1 MILNPPLSPFSKGGK
16 YWEEANMQKERIRI
30 LVDRSRD
37 SAWSDALL
45 NIEPDDIY
53 LTTDNKD
60 HFKWSVLKNYDVL
73 TMCGYPV
80 LQYKDEEI
88 QAIKQFVELG
98 GGLLLASSSSRFER
112 DVGKDISEMT
122 LNKIARIFGAEFL
135 PLESCKAD
143 TITDE
148 HFIRGYHKDDI
159 FIANRAEFAELY
171 EYDIP
176 LSNCGI
182 ISVPESANFLIN
194 HEETLEPI
202 SASINF
208 GKGKIII
215 INDTTFLRESHR
227 MCRGFLDWLGRNRFS
242 KISGDEHIPDEIP
255 VDEFVKKDMDIEIH
269 YNKFV
274 TDERVNTCLDFAKRI
289 YEYVNGIFPDSQN
302 RKWKIELSPSCT
314 NETISWRN
322 PAKGAY
328 VSDPMLAYALGDAI
342 LGRISFLNMLARN
355 VFYADI
361 FHKYFGITGMRLL
374 GFENEADEFYMQI
387 AKQLKELDPTGT
399 KIDITK
405 IYHYYHPKLVWI
417 LTTLTDKYGYD
428 IFARIQKNIPRDGEI
443 WNEKAYYKPRE
454 VFSPLDIFIY
464 YLSLTVG
471 EDMYSWFR
479 KIGTTV
485 HPFPLYKEDTD
496 EFRNGVLQY
505 LRNVMSDKSASASDR
520 DNALKGLINVC
531 ETEKLEY
538 SEKILSAIKLAQSC
552 DGKALE
558 TLKELADNKD
568 DIGLSAIASLELAKL
583 RDHSVIERLI
593 ETAKYQD
600 DKFQLN
606 VKNALQKLEYNDS
619 SGFNVEKEVLNPPL
633 SPFSKGG
640 DCRRTFFKGGDCRRP
655 FFKGGDC
662 RRTFFKGGNG
672 SPSHSTL
679 KSQYDFSL
687 KNDLIGMDIEYDTAE
702 LKIYATINGQRVA
715 HVFSYVDYGGHFLG
729 NTHVSLAFVSWVST
743 EPEFRR
749 LGLSSLIMRETFAHP
764 SFQRCSCSALCTGT
778 ENPAHTM
785 YRDFGFI
792 DMSYLET
799 FSIDL
804 HEEKVEIPEDIV
816 IRSYLPGDEIKMTQ
830 LANEYY
836 SSVIGSGRKRA
847 VRMKLESKIIKIVER
862 NGDILGFVEASI
874 ASTDKKAEIG
884 GICLKKGDELEKIGL
899 ILLKSLHNDLVS
911 QGFNRLEF
919 WNEHQNKE
927 LLRPLLNKL
936 GYCCRSVG
944 GVNMFKIINLP
955 MFLEEITSLLTKQL
969 KNSNYKDWQGKIG
982 IIGDQHK
989 ATVIIENGEIGLA
1002 EEILSDANITLSADD
1017 ATITGVVIGKLSPYE
1032 AYLQQEMKI
1041 KPIVNNDITG
1051 LLKTL
1056 FPKIPN

>member
-1 MILNPPLSPFSKGGK
+1 
-16 YWEEANMQKERIRI
+16 MQKEKIRI

-60 HFKWSVLKNYDVL
+60 YLKWSVLKNYDVL
-73 TMCGYPV
+73 TICGYPV
-80 LQYKDEEI
+80 LLYKDEEI

-98 GGLLLASSSSRFER
+98 GGLLLASSTSRFER

-135 PLESCKAD
+135 PLSACKAD
-143 TITDE
+143 IITDE

-159 FIANRAEFAELY
+159 FTANRAEFAELY

-182 ISVPESANFLIN
+182 ISVPESANILI
-194 HEETLEPI
+194 HHQKTLEPI
-202 SASINF
+202 SASF
-208 GKGKIII
+208 DFCKGKIIV
-215 INDTTFLRESHR
+215 INDTTFSHKSQR

-274 TDERVNTCLDFAKRI
+274 TDERVNSCLDFAKRI
-289 YEYVNGIFPDSQN
+289 YEYVNGIFPDNQN
-302 RKWKIELSPSCT
+302 QKWKIELSPSCT
-314 NETISWRN
+314 NETVSWRN
-322 PAKGAY
+322 SAKGAY
-328 VSDPMLAYALGDAI
+328 VSDPMLAYALGDSV
-342 LGRISFLNMLARN
+342 LGRIPFLNMLARN
-355 VFYADI
+355 AFYADI

-374 GFENEADEFYMQI
+374 GFENEADKLYMQI
-387 AKQLKELDPTGT
+387 VKQLKEL
-399 KIDITK
+399 
-405 IYHYYHPKLVWI
+405 
-417 LTTLTDKYGYD
+417 
-428 IFARIQKNIPRDGEI
+428 
-443 WNEKAYYKPRE
+443 AY
-454 VFSPLDIFIY
+454 
-464 YLSLTVG
+464 
-471 EDMYSWFR
+471 
-479 KIGTTV
+479 
-485 HPFPLYKEDTD
+485 
-496 EFRNGVLQY
+496 
-505 LRNVMSDKSASASDR
+505 
-520 DNALKGLINVC
+520 
-531 ETEKLEY
+531 
-538 SEKILSAIKLAQSC
+538 
-552 DGKALE
+552 
-558 TLKELADNKD
+558 NKD
-568 DIGLSAIASLELAKL
+568 DIRLSAIASLELTKL
-583 RDHSVIERLI
+583 GDCSVAERLI
-593 ETAKYQD
+593 EIAKSQD

-606 VKNALQKLEYNDS
+606 VKNALQKL
-619 SGFNVEKEVLNPPL
+619 G
-633 SPFSKGG
+633 
-640 DCRRTFFKGGDCRRP
+640 
-655 FFKGGDC
+655 
-662 RRTFFKGGNG
+662 
-672 SPSHSTL
+672 
-679 KSQYDFSL
+679 YDFPV
-687 KNDLIGMDIEYDTAE
+687 KDDLIGMDIEYDTAE

-729 NTHVSLAFVSWVST
+729 NTHISLAYVGWVST
-743 EPEFRR
+743 KPEFRR

-778 ENPAHTM
+778 ENPAHAM
-785 YRDFGFI
+785 YRDFGFV

-804 HEEKVEIPEDIV
+804 HEEKVEIPEDII
-816 IRSYLPGDEIKMTQ
+816 IRSYSPGDEIKMAE

-836 SSVIGSGRKRA
+836 SSVISLGSGRKRA
-847 VRMKLESKIIKIVER
+847 VRMKLESKIIKIAER

-884 GICLKKGDELEKIGL
+884 GICLKKGDELEKIGS

-919 WNEHQNKE
+919 WNEYENKE
-927 LLRPLLNKL
+927 LLRDLLNKL

-955 MFLEEITSLLTKQL
+955 MFLEEITPLLTKRL

-982 IIGDQHK
+982 IIGNQHK
-989 ATVIIENGEIGLA
+989 ATVIIENGEISLA
-1002 EEILSDANITLSADD
+1002 EEILSDANITFSADD
-1017 ATITGVVIGKLSPYE
+1017 ATITGIVIGKLSPYE

-1041 KPIVNNDITG
+1041 KPILNNDIAG